1 MVHLTTALDAAS
13 GVPLYEQLYR
23 SLAAEM
29 RTGAILAGTR
39 MPGKRRLAAELSVSV
54 NTVDAAYQMLAAEGY
69 LEARERSGF
78 YVQEYLALPER
89 TESAAPPQLEAAPAP
104 EQPVRYDLSTRG
116 VDPELFPFR
125 TWARLQKELLYSSP
139 ELLTHGDAQGDL
151 SLRQALAEYLE
162 EYRGVRCGP
171 HQLVVGAG
179 LEYLLGLLAP
189 LLPGPAA
196 VENPGYPRARQVL
209 ENNGVSCC
217 CLPVDED
224 GLSIR
229 ALSESGAAVCY
240 VTPSHQFPTGVTMPA
255 GRRAELL
262 HWAARRPGQRYII
275 EDDYDSEFRFDTRP
289 LPSLQG
295 MAGADGP
302 VVYLSTCS
310 RSLAPSIRIAYM
322 VLPEQLLPAWH
333 AKYALYSGTV
343 SRFEQ
348 QTLARFITG
357 GYFTRHLARERV
369 AYKARRDALTKALRE
384 AFAPEELHLTGL
396 HTGLHLLAELRD
408 PPPDDALRAAAEVE
422 GVRFS
427 LLSDYDLTGGG
438 AALGGTL
445 VLGYGSLA
453 DESCASVG
461 ETLKRVCT
469 AAWESSVRV

>member
-1 MVHLTTALDAAS
+1 MRVCSYYTQNWHCATTQNEVHLTTALDAAS

-29 RTGAILAGTR
+29 RTGAISAGTR

-89 TESAAPPQLEAAPAP
+89 TE
-104 EQPVRYDLSTRG
+104 STRG

-209 ENNGVSCC
+209 ENNGISCC

-229 ALSESGAAVCY
+229 ALSESGAA
-240 VTPSHQFPTGVTMPA
+240 
-255 GRRAELL
+255 
-262 HWAARRPGQRYII
+262 
-275 EDDYDSEFRFDTRP
+275 
-289 LPSLQG
+289 
-295 MAGADGP
+295 

-408 PPPDDALRAAAEVE
+408 PPPDDALRAAAEAE
-422 GVRFS
+422 GVRLS

-438 AALGGTL
+438 IALGGTL

-461 ETLKRVCT
+461 ETLKRACT